1 MRRATLLN
9 GVASVSVMGT
19 GSGTAFED
27 LLDPRFLQPMYQP
40 IVDVATSK
48 VVAVEALARWP
59 ELDVSPDVAFARAIE
74 LGRLAELD
82 RACRNQAIDN
92 ALAHGL
98 PPRFGLFVN
107 IEPSTITAAAAHDL
121 VARTRGELQIVVE
134 ITERKI
140 ASRPAELLTALR
152 ELRRAQCSIALDD
165 VGAEPASL
173 GFLPLIAPSVVKLDV
188 SLVTKWPDEDQG
200 AILAAVWAFAERTG
214 ARILAEGIETERHL
228 QQALAFGATLGQG
241 WYFGRAA
248 PLGVF
253 DEHDEALLADRGALD
268 SAPTP
273 FACVEPSRIHV
284 GTKGQLLGIS
294 HHIENQGVSLAT
306 PSILLST
313 FQGAENFT
321 PDTAK
326 RYAALSERCLMVGAL
341 GVGLAAEPVPGVR
354 GVRLSEN
361 DALLGEWVVVV
372 VGAHHVAALIARDL
386 GDTDPVPD
394 HERRFE
400 FVVTHDYDTVL
411 NAARS
416 LLERLSSLD

>member
-1 MRRATLLN
+1 
-9 GVASVSVMGT
+9 VSVWGG
-19 GSGTAFED
+19 GSFED
-27 LLDPRFLQPMYQP
+27 LLDPRFLQPLYQP
-40 IVDVATSK
+40 IVDIRATK

-59 ELDVSPDVAFARAIE
+59 ELEMTPDVAFARAIE

-82 RACRNQAIDN
+82 QACRNQAIDT

-98 PPRFGLFVN
+98 SPRFGLFVN
-107 IEPSTITAAAAHDL
+107 IEPSTITAAAAQDL
-121 VARTRGELQIVVE
+121 VARTRGELQLVVE
-134 ITERKI
+134 ITERNI
-140 ASRPAELLTALR
+140 ASRPSELLKALG
-152 ELRRAQCSIALDD
+152 ELRQARCSIALDD

-188 SLVTKWPDEDQG
+188 SLVTKWPDEEQG

-228 QQALAFGATLGQG
+228 HQALAFGATLGQG

-248 PLGVF
+248 PLEEF
-253 DEHDEALLADRGALD
+253 DEPDEVLLADVATPRTAV
-268 SAPTP
+268 TP
-273 FACVEPSRIHV
+273 FACVEPSKVRV

-306 PSILLST
+306 PPILLST

-326 RYAALSERCLMVGAL
+326 RYSVLSRRCLMVGAL
-341 GVGLAAEPVPGVR
+341 GVGLAPEPVPGVR
-354 GVRLSEN
+354 GVQLSAD

-372 VGAHHVAALIARDL
+372 VGAHYVAALISKDL
-386 GDTDPVPD
+386 GDVDPVPD

-411 NAARS
+411 TAARS
-416 LLERLSSLD
+416 LLERLSPFG